1 MCWYPPHASAPRP
14 ALADKSWTNTCT
26 HSSPSPGEYL
36 GARRS
41 RYAVIC
47 ASTRE
52 FPAAVESQP
61 ARQKLIE
68 YYDSTKTIP
77 SSLSVAG
84 VDETLPD
91 GVGLSLDP
99 SGMILTVKSKR
110 GALVVT
116 PMRD

>member
-1 MCWYPPHASAPRP
+1 M
-14 ALADKSWTNTCT
+14 
-26 HSSPSPGEYL
+26 
-36 GARRS
+36 
-41 RYAVIC
+41 
-47 ASTRE
+47 
-52 FPAAVESQP
+52 ESQP

-116 PMRD
+116 PMRDKEGKINWGCSAGEGVKQQQLPRVCRLQ